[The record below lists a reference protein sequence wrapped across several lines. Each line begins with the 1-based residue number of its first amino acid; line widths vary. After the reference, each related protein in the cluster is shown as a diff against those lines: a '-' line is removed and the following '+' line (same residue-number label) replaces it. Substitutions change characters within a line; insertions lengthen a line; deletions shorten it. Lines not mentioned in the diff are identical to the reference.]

1 MKPPLMMA
9 TTEYE
14 VILRLDRES
23 EEKKEAFE

>member
-1 MKPPLMMA
+1 MKPPLMIA

-14 VILRLDRES
+14 VILCLDRES